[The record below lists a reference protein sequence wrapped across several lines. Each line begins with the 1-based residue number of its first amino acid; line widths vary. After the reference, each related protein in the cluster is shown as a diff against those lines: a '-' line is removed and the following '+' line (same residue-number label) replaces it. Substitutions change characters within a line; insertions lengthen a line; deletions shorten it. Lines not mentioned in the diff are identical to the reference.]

1 MKVHYV
7 HEYMYMFAVL
17 FSIILRLRLES
28 RKFLVALPSY
38 GLLDLNNIKKNLHT
52 KEEKS
57 LVVCFFFFQVC
68 QSIRTYF
75 AYRKLIVD
83 VWCTNILLTVASPY
97 PTYMCIWIPFLYFL
111 YFLADVDQLGYLA
124 QVQNKTKIVLA
135 PGTKIG
141 VDRVTATSVHLFI
154 FILDFRATTS

>member
-7 HEYMYMFAVL
+7 HEYMFAVL

-83 VWCTNILLTVASPY
+83 V
-97 PTYMCIWIPFLYFL
+97 
-111 YFLADVDQLGYLA
+111 
-124 QVQNKTKIVLA
+124 
-135 PGTKIG
+135 
-141 VDRVTATSVHLFI
+141 
-154 FILDFRATTS
+154 